1 MCAIIGAYL
10 ESPTPEQ
17 IETLKLLFVESQI
30 RGRHQTG
37 LAVKNF
43 DKVWRYTVDGDA
55 KMLVEKFQWGSLRG
69 YPTLQLAGHCR
80 YSTSDLRYPQPIQI
94 FGDFALCHNGVVD
107 QRPPAYWKEY
117 GYELQT
123 ANDSELL
130 YHCRYAGRE
139 PLKEFPEASMAVC
152 EVSGKGGLRWYRNG
166 KRPLYYAKVD
176 NGYFICSTKNIAE
189 RAGLKKAR
197 RCKPGWVY
205 TPFQKAKLTDVKEL
219 CS

>member
-1 MCAIIGAYL
+1 MCAIVGCYL

-17 IETLKLLFVESQI
+17 IETLKRLFIESQI

-37 LAVKNF
+37 LAVKHHQ
-43 DKVWRYTVDGDA
+43 KVWRYTVDGDA
-55 KMLVEKFQWGSLRG
+55 KMLLEKFQWGSLSSHS
-69 YPTLQLAGHCR
+69 TLQLAGHCR

-94 FGDFALCHNGVVD
+94 FEDFALCHNGVVD
-107 QRPPAYWKEY
+107 QRPAVHWNEY

-152 EVSGKGGLRWYRNG
+152 EVSGKTGLRWYRNG
-166 KRPLYYAKVD
+166 KRPLYFAKVV
-176 NGYFICSTKNIAE
+176 NGYFICSTADIAE
-189 RAGLKKAR
+189 RAGLKKAK
-197 RCKPGWVY
+197 RCKPGVVY
-205 TPFQKAKLTDVKEL
+205 TSNSNAKLTNVEEL
-219 CS
+219 IP